1 MWFRRNKKK
10 RGETD
15 SALSDTLDSLQ
26 SLLEEK
32 KTASS
37 DSTLPEPT
45 GASLPE
51 GEDPGDKVSSTEPD
65 GQKIKN
71 AVASDE
77 HLEWDFK
84 VDLAAEEEQKRPR
97 SPAFLREVAAGQS
110 PVVETPETEQ
120 TAATRIEPET
130 TVPGAEESRADDGI
144 PVLTNVVYLPVKD
157 RTGEAESP
165 ETVVAENP
173 FVDQC
178 IKDIKKRLKR
188 HEMSPLTEYQE
199 RQFRTAL
206 TSLLV
211 QKSSGMFD

>member
-1 MWFRRNKKK
+1 MWFRRNKKT
-10 RGETD
+10 RSEAD
-15 SALSDTLDSLQ
+15 SALSETLQ
-26 SLLEEK
+26 SLQTLLKEK
-32 KTASS
+32 SDS
-37 DSTLPEPT
+37 GDSTLAEST

-51 GEDPGDKVSSTEPD
+51 GGEPGDEASTTEPG
-65 GQKIKN
+65 GQIIKN

-97 SPAFLREVAAGQS
+97 SPAFLQEVAAGQP
-110 PVVETPETEQ
+110 PVAETLETEQ
-120 TAATRIEPET
+120 TAATRIEPGT
-130 TVPGAEESRADDGI
+130 AVPGAADARPDDGI

-165 ETVVAENP
+165 ETAVAENP
-173 FVDQC
+173 FVAQC

-211 QKSSGMFD
+211 QKSSGRFD